1 MLFHTS
7 PVPRNNGIRRL
18 TSLDGF
24 NSNNPLTQLKYATRR
39 STFREI
45 GPQPVRG
52 VELMVGCA
60 VCVVYVEGVF
70 DGIDY
75 EEGCYSEYG
84 IVGRGGAGW

>member
-1 MLFHTS
+1 
-7 PVPRNNGIRRL
+7 
-18 TSLDGF
+18 
-24 NSNNPLTQLKYATRR
+24 
-39 STFREI
+39 
-45 GPQPVRG
+45 
-52 VELMVGCA
+52 MVGCA